1 MINND
6 LQLKEILIEGY
17 LDEMCYIERL
27 LKSPNSKEVR
37 LKGGLDRLSK
47 KLRYIKNR
55 LLEVRPPRFP
65 ETLYRKIIR
74 RYRDPIKAYKVMWSL
89 HNKHR
94 DKLDEMWLAFE
105 GKLNE
110 SLNSDNNC
118 GLPLIKRGF
127 IGESP
132 DHLFC
137 MNKALHWDDEDA
149 MSIVIF
155 MDTAIVR
162 GHGDCHKDMLTKFG
176 DFCKELVE
184 GHIREDKL
192 TYGKKMLL
200 PIYGSTRAF
209 YFGRVINRQF
219 FVEFNAYFKRMRY
232 SPSAVCQD
240 LDTGRVWTDSK
251 VISFWGNGNTEKNVE
266 LTAEALNLSPDELN
280 RENHFGNVVNSNQLQ
295 LSA

>member
-105 GKLNE
+105 GNINE

-132 DHLFC
+132 DSISIGKTSLVWT
-137 MNKALHWDDEDA
+137 AEDA
-149 MSIVIF
+149 RPFVIFDGILVLRDYSTTHSGMNRTLLQFGSELKFGYTNPTEVKFGTKMSIYY
-155 MDTAIVR
+155 
-162 GHGDCHKDMLTKFG
+162 
-176 DFCKELVE
+176 KEAGRNE
-184 GHIREDKL
+184 
-192 TYGKKMLL
+192 T
-200 PIYGSTRAF
+200 F
-209 YFGRVINRQF
+209 YFSQVPDANWFINLYDSRKPMLGLKTEASGRIW
-219 FVEFNAYFKRMRY
+219 
-232 SPSAVCQD
+232 
-240 LDTGRVWTDSK
+240 LDSNV
-251 VISFWGNGNTEKNVE
+251 VSFWGGCNTANVKLLMKTLKNMRHNPRV
-266 LTAEALNLSPDELN
+266 
-280 RENHFGNVVNSNQLQ
+280 
-295 LSA
+295 